1 MSAEAMLEDR
11 IEQDTRRFGAGR
23 GDTAAAQKARVLVVD
38 DDPGLLRLMELRL
51 DAAGYRVTAVDSGE
65 RALAQLAVSRPQ
77 VVVTDLQMGGIDG
90 MALFEA
96 IRAEN
101 PALPVIMLTAH
112 GTIPD
117 AVAAVKGGVF
127 GYLAKPFDAKA
138 LLDEIARALRTTA
151 APAGAGPN
159 ERAWRA
165 EIITRNSAMEDILAK
180 AQLVAGGDASILIEG
195 ESGTGKE
202 LLARA
207 VHAASTRADR
217 PFIAINCGAIPEA
230 LLESELFGHVKGA
243 FTGAVRDN
251 RGLFLAADGGT
262 LFLDEIGDMPAAL
275 QVKLLRVLQEKQL
288 RPVGGQENVPVDVR
302 IISATHRDL
311 EAELAAGNF
320 REDLYYRLK
329 VVALRLPSLAERRE
343 DIALLASHFLNELVG
358 RYKKTVTGLAPE
370 AVELLVTA
378 SWPGNV
384 RQLYNVVEQSVALAT
399 TALIPASLVEQAIRR
414 EATEIAPF
422 EQARRK
428 FERDYLAQL
437 LKITDGNVTH
447 ASRMAKRN
455 RTEFYKL
462 LQRHQLDPRLFK
474 PQRA

>member
-1 MSAEAMLEDR
+1 MMMSLKMQR
-11 IEQDTRRFGAGR
+11 N
-23 GDTAAAQKARVLVVD
+23 ARVLVVD
-38 DDPGLLRLMELRL
+38 DDPGLLRLMQLRL
-51 DAAGYRVTAVDSGE
+51 EAAGYGVTAVDSGE

-77 VVVTDLQMGGIDG
+77 AVVTDLQMGGMDG
-90 MALFEA
+90 IALFEA

-101 PALPVIMLTAH
+101 PALPVIILTAH

-117 AVAAVKGGVF
+117 AVAAVKNGVF
-127 GYLAKPFDAKA
+127 GYLTKPFDAKV
-138 LLDEIARALRTTA
+138 LLEEIERALATSGVPGTA
-151 APAGAGPN
+151 GKDDGL
-159 ERAWRA
+159 WRSA
-165 EIITRNSAMEDILAK
+165 IITRNPAMEEVLAK
-180 AQLVAGGDASILIEG
+180 ARLVATGDASILIQG

-207 VHAASTRADR
+207 IHAASPRSNR
-217 PFIAINCGAIPEA
+217 PFVAINCGAIPEP

-243 FTGAVRDN
+243 FTGAIREN
-251 RGLFLAADGGT
+251 RGHFQSADGGT
-262 LFLDEIGDMPAAL
+262 LLLDEIGDMPAAL
-275 QVKLLRVLQEKQL
+275 QVKLLRVLQERQV
-288 RPVGGQENVPVDVR
+288 RPVGGLQHTPVDVR
-302 IISATHRDL
+302 VISATHRDL

-329 VVALRLPSLAERRE
+329 VVSLRLPSLAERRE
-343 DIALLASHFLNELVG
+343 DVPLLAGHFLGELIT
-358 RYKKTVTGLAPE
+358 RYKKVISGFAPE
-370 AVELLVTA
+370 AVERLVTA
-378 SWPGNV
+378 AWPGNV

-399 TALIPASLVEQAIRR
+399 TPLIPASLVEQAIQR
-414 EATEIAPF
+414 EETELAPF

-428 FERDYLAQL
+428 FEREYLAQL
-437 LKITDGNVTH
+437 LKITDGNVTQ

>member
-1 MSAEAMLEDR
+1 MDMNMKTAGAAR
-11 IEQDTRRFGAGR
+11 I
-23 GDTAAAQKARVLVVD
+23 LVVD
-38 DDPGLLRLMELRL
+38 DDPGLLRLMQLRL
-51 DAAGYRVTAVDSGE
+51 EAAGYGVTVADSGE
-65 RALAQLAVSRPQ
+65 RALAQLAVSRPG
-77 VVVTDLQMGGIDG
+77 VVVTDLQMGGMDG
-90 MALFEA
+90 IALFEA

-101 PALPVIMLTAH
+101 PALPVIILTAH

-127 GYLAKPFDAKA
+127 GYLTKPFDAKA
-138 LLDEIARALRTTA
+138 LLVEIERALAVSGQPNA
-151 APAGAGPN
+151 ASADDG
-159 ERAWRA
+159 AWRKS
-165 EIITRNSAMEDILAK
+165 IITRNPAMEEVLAK
-180 AQLVAGGDASILIEG
+180 ARLVAAGDAAVLIRG

-207 VHAASTRADR
+207 VHAASPRRDR
-217 PFIAINCGAIPEA
+217 PFVAINCGAIPEP

-262 LFLDEIGDMPAAL
+262 LLLDEIGDMPQAL
-275 QVKLLRVLQEKQL
+275 QVKLLRVLQEKQV
-288 RPVGGQENVPVDVR
+288 RPVGGLQNAPIDVR
-302 IISATHRDL
+302 VISATHRDL
-311 EAELAAGNF
+311 EAEMAAGNF

-329 VVALRLPSLAERRE
+329 VVSLELPSLASRRE
-343 DIALLASHFLNELVG
+343 DIPLLAGHFLGELAA
-358 RYKKTVTGLAPE
+358 RYQKNVSGLSSE
-370 AVELLVTA
+370 AVEQLVSA

-384 RQLYNVVEQSVALAT
+384 RQLYNVIEQSVALAT
-399 TALIPASLVEQAIRR
+399 TPLIPANLVQQAIQR
-414 EATEIAPF
+414 EQTELASF

-437 LKITDGNVTH
+437 LKITDGNVTQ

-474 PQRA
+474 PVRA